1 MISGARVD
9 EFDHGLNDPSQY
21 DNSQDP
27 ASLSVVGH
35 IRALSLRGKLTLA
48 YIIFVLLFLLFK
60 TTWVSVLSIFSCCVV
75 SLFKM

>member
-9 EFDHGLNDPSQY
+9 ESDHQLNDPDQY

-27 ASLSVVGH
+27 ASLSVVEH

-48 YIIFVLLFLLFK
+48 YIILVLLLLLF
-60 TTWVSVLSIFSCCVV
+60 TTSWVSVLSIFRC
-75 SLFKM
+75 